1 VILDNAQVA
10 KLNVTPFLDEKFQE
24 RAGSVWQALF
34 NPTQLSLARKNKYNK
49 TASQGAKAPDTS
61 YAGGDPDQLAL
72 DLFFDGTGVL
82 EQAQSVSERVGAFLH
97 LIDFHGEKHEP
108 YRLEVRWG
116 NFVFY
121 GVLTQADVSYTL
133 FDREGRP
140 LRATVKATFMEVK
153 APELRHAEERRAS
166 PDLYQTW
173 LVSDGDRIDL
183 IANKVYGDPKWWRP
197 LAAANDLRNPRALEV
212 GSVLLLPPMV
222 KG

>member
-1 VILDNAQVA
+1 MILDNAQVA
-10 KLNVTPFLDEKFQE
+10 KLNVTPFYDEMFLN
-24 RAGSVWQALF
+24 RVGSVWQALF
-34 NPTQLSLARKNKYNK
+34 NPTQLALARKNKYNK
-49 TASQGAKAPDTS
+49 TPSQGAKAPDTS
-61 YAGGDPDQLAL
+61 YAGGDPDQLTL

-82 EQAQSVSERVGAFLH
+82 EQAESVSERVDAFLD
-97 LIDFHGEKHEP
+97 LIDFHGEEHEP
-108 YRLEVRWG
+108 YRLKVQWG
-116 NFVFY
+116 NFVFH
-121 GVLTQADVSYTL
+121 GVLTQADVTYTL
-133 FDREGRP
+133 FDRNGEP

-153 APELRHAEERRAS
+153 SPAQRRAEERRAS

-197 LAAANDLRNPRALEV
+197 LAAANELRNPRVLEV